1 MTLLTDEEAAQVIL
15 ILDQRDLLATGTKE
29 EIQAEFRKARTL
41 KVIRQEQGQDDPD
54 NDPDSQQS
62 AEAAT
67 AWGEVLD
74 KATEALRSNRIPT
87 KRLEQIAEWVETWTE
102 TGVLMHLDPM
112 P

>member
-15 ILDQRDLLATGTKE
+15 TLDQKDLLATGTKE

-41 KVIRQEQGQDDPD
+41 KVIREDQGTDQPD

-74 KATEALRSNRIPT
+74 KATEALRTNQIPT
-87 KRLEQIAEWVETWTE
+87 ARLEQIAEWAETWTE